1 MIHGVKTRAVVA
13 AAFAVVLGTIG
24 SGAVV
29 AAGQKNAGAAPF
41 KITRASLA
49 QSASF
54 RVTQSLLPKDS
65 KGLTREYN
73 IAVKGSKAR
82 LDYEDQAIGPV
93 RYVANEKGVFFYIPG
108 NKSAVKQTFKGGVE
122 GALKLAFSQVSDQM
136 AGAQKVG
143 TATVNGQP
151 TIIYKAPKT
160 GALIYMGT
168 RPGFRLP
175 VKTILTNEG
184 GTSTVMVSEIKLNVA
199 LSDSLFA
206 LPAGTQIMDSGSAP
220 ATSGALSGTSQ

>member
-1 MIHGVKTRAVVA
+1 MM
-13 AAFAVVLGTIG
+13 G

-29 AAGQKNAGAAPF
+29 AARQKSPGSAPF
-41 KITRASLA
+41 IITRASLA
-49 QSASF
+49 PSASF
-54 RVTQSLLPKDS
+54 RVTQTLTPKES
-65 KGLTREYN
+65 KGLTREYRFQ
-73 IAVKGSKAR
+73 VKGNKAR

-136 AGAQKVG
+136 SGAQKVG

-160 GALIYMGT
+160 GALVYMGT

-175 VKTILTNEG
+175 VKTVLSNEG
-184 GTSTVMVSEIKLNVA
+184 GTSTVNVSEIKLNVA
-199 LSDSLFA
+199 LPDSLFA

-220 ATSGALSGTSQ
+220 AAPGALSGVSQ